1 MANYKRLRRFVW
13 LTISLIVVLL
23 ASFWG
28 YIKYQQQTSYQTS
41 IPKNTT
47 ALLRVDVYGIYKSML
62 GEYFRKK
69 KSRPQN
75 ILKGI
80 TIPANIFCYTIKG
93 KQPTTFFLS
102 VPVDDVKKLRE
113 SLDAQKLI
121 PLGKE
126 MNGISMFN
134 TANKKWTIAYNN
146 TRLAIAYSV
155 EREMVTDMLKDIVS
169 QKNMVPVA
177 SSNFKAVC
185 YEKGHLTFL
194 SGSNKGSLNFNRG
207 NIAGTF
213 TLLANNLTI
222 PAKANHQKTEPGD
235 AINLWCYADF
245 KPLLTGKTFSLDSL
259 SINGDS
265 LLKYNLHGIELTIAK
280 PVLQR
285 DSVITYDYNDDFEKV
300 ATTTIKEKKIP
311 GISFMISADA
321 HPLYQYLL
329 RANFIDKE
337 HSIVRRSL
345 FPLYQ
350 LNTTERYGHLN
361 VSTIKETSAQ
371 KPTIIS
377 PHFFGLY
384 INFEQL
390 MLQDDLTLLHRYIKP
405 YKILQARAERKNVQE
420 IKLDVTLFFKD
431 NNRQSISQILEMF

>member
-1 MANYKRLRRFVW
+1 MAKYKRLRRFVW
-13 LTISLIVVLL
+13 LTITVIIVVLV
-23 ASFWG
+23 SFWG

-80 TIPANIFCYTIKG
+80 AMPANIFCYTVKG

-113 SLDAQKLI
+113 SLSTLKLI
-121 PLGKE
+121 PVRE
-126 MNGISMFN
+126 EVNGISIV
-134 TANKKWTIAYNN
+134 TTLNKKWTIAYNN
-146 TRLAIAYSV
+146 TYLAIAYSA
-155 EREMVTDMLKDIVS
+155 EREMVTDLLEDIVF
-169 QKNMVPVA
+169 QRNMVPVA

-185 YEKGHLTFL
+185 FEKGHLTFL
-194 SGSNKGSLNFNRG
+194 SGANKGSLNFNQG
-207 NIAGTF
+207 NITGTF
-213 TLLANNLTI
+213 TLSGKNLNI
-222 PAKANHQKTEPGD
+222 PAKTNHQKTEADD
-235 AINLWCYADF
+235 AMNLWCYADF
-245 KPLLTGKTFSLDSL
+245 SLLLTGKTFSLDSL
-259 SINGDS
+259 SIHGDS
-265 LLKYNLHGIELTIAK
+265 LLKYNLHGIEMTIAK

-300 ATTTIKEKKIP
+300 ATTTIKEKKVP

-321 HPLYQYLL
+321 HSLYQYLL
-329 RANFIDKE
+329 RANIMDKE
-337 HSIVRRSL
+337 HSIVKRSL

-350 LNTTERYGHLN
+350 LNTAERYGHLD
-361 VSTIKETSAQ
+361 VSTIKETPAQ
-371 KPTIIS
+371 KPTITS

-384 INFEQL
+384 INFERL
-390 MLQDDLTLLHRYIKP
+390 MLQDDLILFHKYIKP
-405 YKILQARAERKNVQE
+405 YRLLEARAERKNVQE